1 MFSKINIPSSNYE
14 DLSNLHFALA
24 KSFNDQ
30 KNDEKFVHHTLKAND
45 TKFKTFKNYNFKL
58 EKDQFEQIKKQYEN
72 FDSQNQKN
80 NKGENLIFIVGLPRS
95 GTTLLHQIISSH
107 SKTFWS

>member
-1 MFSKINIPSSNYE
+1 MW
-14 DLSNLHFALA
+14 
-24 KSFNDQ
+24 
-30 KNDEKFVHHTLKAND
+30 
-45 TKFKTFKNYNFKL
+45 
-58 EKDQFEQIKKQYEN
+58 FEHLPYK

-107 SKTFWS
+107 SKTFGAEESHVMSDFFIKKFKDKNSLVNFFSNELVNRDTCTKLANEILSKYEM